1 MNILHKYKIRIDTM
15 KEAEAFVQSARNVNA
30 TVLVKDDDGHCVN
43 GKSVLGMLYAL
54 EFNELW
60 CETDSDATLF
70 LTPFLVG
77 ESY

>member
-1 MNILHKYKIRIDTM
+1 MHKYKIRIDTM
-15 KEAEAFVQSARNVNA
+15 KEAEAFAQSARNVNA

-43 GKSVLGMLYAL
+43 GKSVLGMVYAL

-60 CETDSDATLF
+60 CETDSDATFF
-70 LTPFLVG
+70 LNPFLVG